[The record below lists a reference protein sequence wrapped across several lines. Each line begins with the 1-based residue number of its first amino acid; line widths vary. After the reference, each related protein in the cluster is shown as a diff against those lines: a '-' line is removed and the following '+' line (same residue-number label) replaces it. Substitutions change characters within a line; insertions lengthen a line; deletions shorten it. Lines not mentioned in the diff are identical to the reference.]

1 MGIVTLPAQGKL
13 VRDRI
18 PEIIAKAGR
27 RPVVEHVDSDDRF
40 AALRLKV
47 LEEASE
53 LAEACDDQIVE
64 EVADVLEVLMAVSEL
79 IGVAWSD
86 VDEKRLEK
94 RSMRGGFEHGIWLSG
109 VESGT

>member
-1 MGIVTLPAQGKL
+1 VTLPAQGKL

-18 PEIIAKAGR
+18 PEIIAKDGR
-27 RPVVEHVDSDDRF
+27 RPVVEHVDPDDLL

-53 LAEACDDQIVE
+53 LAEAHDQQIVE
-64 EVADVLEVLMAVSEL
+64 EVADVLEVLMALSEL

-86 VDEKRLEK
+86 VNEKRLEK
-94 RSMRGGFEHGIWLSG
+94 RSQRGGFENGIWLSG